1 MTSQREFK
9 ARIQDFFTFSK
20 QEINWLIVAIL
31 ITGLIFSFRDWGGE
45 EFDFALGLRNFA
57 LVSVIAAV
65 SFFFRLSC
73 QKLYAL
79 NEGYKAEFRAWPLGF
94 IISLVFAFVSFGRIP
109 LILIGTMVNAFMVK
123 QRLGEFR
130 YGFSYWHNGI
140 IAYWGI
146 LGNLILAGLLSIG
159 LYFSPENYFLGKG
172 LALNLIMAFT
182 SLIPLP
188 QLDGLN
194 IFYASRKLWVA
205 AIIITLFVTILL
217 LSKTATGLI
226 IGWVFGLLYAL
237 VYILIGSEK

>member
-1 MTSQREFK
+1 MTSRREFN
-9 ARIQDFFTFSK
+9 ARIQDFFTFSR
-20 QEINWLIVAIL
+20 QEIVGITIAIL
-31 ITGLIFSFRDWGGE
+31 IAGIIFSFRDWGKE
-45 EFDFALGLRNFA
+45 ELDFALGLRNFA
-57 LVSVIAAV
+57 LVSVVAAL

-79 NEGYKAEFRAWPLGF
+79 NEGYKAEFKLWPLGL
-94 IISLVFAFVSFGRIP
+94 IISLVIAFISLGRVP

-140 IAYWGI
+140 IAYWGV
-146 LGNLILAGLLSIG
+146 LGNLIMAGLCAVG
-159 LYFSPENYFLGKG
+159 VYFSPENYFFGKG

-182 SLIPLP
+182 ALIPLP

-194 IFYASRKLWVA
+194 IFYASRKLWLA
-205 AIIITLFVTILL
+205 AFLVTLFVTILL
-217 LSKTATGLI
+217 LSKTTIGLI
-226 IGWVFGLLYAL
+226 IGWGFGLLYAA